1 MKVSPL
7 NIKKQEFTRAMRGY
21 DKEEVEAYLDKLA
34 DEFELLQKENDSLK
48 EKSGRI

>member
-34 DEFELLQKENDSLK
+34 DEFELLLK